1 MNNNDARFSALR
13 QRVGGER
20 EVMGYE
26 MSFGMPKETM
36 WHITPPN
43 GTIRRV
49 MSELEFAL
57 KLDDANDGK
66 FADDISAALDT
77 AEKAIES
84 DGTLTFSACG
94 ETEKKLLP
102 LEKAAKEYSLI
113 LCGHAHIDMNWMWGW
128 NETVSATLAT
138 FRTMLDLMDEYPD
151 FTFSQSQTSVYRLV
165 EEYDPDM
172 MKRIKARIDEG
183 RWEITSTAWVETDK
197 NMPSGE
203 SLLNTVRYT
212 RDYLEK
218 TWGVDPESLKIDFSP
233 DTFGHSAHIPEIDSF
248 AGIKYYYHCRGLDG
262 DHILYRYKSPSGAEI
277 LMYRE
282 PYWYNSAITP
292 HVGPGLIDLSRRM
305 GGLKTGLIVYGVG
318 NHGGGVTRRDIERAI
333 EMKSWRI
340 WPEMRF
346 GTFREFF
353 SIADKP
359 EIREKLPVVDREL
372 NFLFDGCYTTQSRI
386 KRANRMTE
394 AKLIE
399 ASSLSALGHD
409 IFGARYNSGAYETA
423 WRNVLFTHFHDIL
436 TGSCVQD
443 SREYAMGLYQT
454 AAAHAETEENLALRA
469 LSDAVDSSMVEL
481 SDEEIKRGSQSEGAG
496 VGFGVTNFSGV
507 PNPERGVGLTRVFTL
522 YNPAGTERE
531 DVTELRIWDWTG
543 DIRRLRVTDAEGKP
557 LEFAVIDGSF
567 QRYWDHQF
575 NRLLVRVKIPAYGY
589 TTVVVRQAEVEKYP
603 FYYKDTHN
611 VLSYENSYVLEN
623 EHIRAEFDQ
632 QTMSLISLIDKKD
645 GSEKINRDE
654 FAGIV
659 GIDAQLEGSSAWVIG
674 KYHAVKPLTDI
685 RRVDRFGFGGLR
697 QGYRFDAG
705 IYNSTVNCEIT
716 LDAGAKALSY
726 HINVDWNETAGRFA
740 PMLALRMPVGY
751 AVSGYMR
758 DVPMG
763 VATTEDRNHDIP
775 AQSYILAA
783 PALSAEILETAPLY
797 VMTDSKYGYRA
808 YEGVLTSTLINTA
821 HNPDFDP
828 ERGRHEITVAVGVG
842 ASCPRGMADI
852 SESFRFPVRYAST
865 NPHKGTLAPA
875 GKLFTAETGS
885 AKITSITLTDD
896 GKLLVRLNELAG
908 RNAEITLGLTKNVKS
923 AALVDLSG
931 HKTGAAEVSG
941 NRVTFAV
948 GPYRISS
955 VEITLA

>member
-20 EVMGYE
+20 EIMGYE
-26 MSFGMPKETM
+26 MTFGMPKETM

-49 MSELEFAL
+49 VSELEFAL

-66 FADDISAALDT
+66 FTDDISAALDV
-77 AEKAIES
+77 AEKS
-84 DGTLTFSACG
+84 LDRDGVLTFSACE

-128 NETVSATLAT
+128 NETVSAALAT

-172 MKRIKARIDEG
+172 MERIKARIDEG

-203 SLLNTVRYT
+203 SLLNTVKYT

-262 DHILYRYKSPSGAEI
+262 DHILYRYKAPSGAEI

-333 EMKSWRI
+333 EMKSWKI
-340 WPEMRF
+340 WPEVRF

-409 IFGARYNSGAYETA
+409 IFGARYNFKAYETG
-423 WRNVLFTHFHDIL
+423 WRNTLFTHFHDIL

-454 AAAHAETEENLALRA
+454 AAAHAETEETLALRC
-469 LSDAVDSSMVEL
+469 LSEAVDSSMVEL

-496 VGFGVTNFSGV
+496 AGFGVTSFAGV

-543 DIRRLRVTDAEGKP
+543 DIRRLRVTDADGKP

-575 NRLLVRVKIPAYGY
+575 NRLLVRVKLPAYGY

-603 FYYKDTHN
+603 YYYGGTHN

-632 QTMSLISLIDKKD
+632 QTMSLVSLIDKKD
-645 GSEKINRDE
+645 GSEKISRSE

-659 GIDAQLEGSSAWVIG
+659 GIDTQLEGSSAWVIG
-674 KYHAVKPLTDI
+674 KYHAIRPLTDI

-716 LDAGAKALSY
+716 LDKGARALNY

-751 AVSGYMR
+751 AVSEYTR

-763 VATTEDRNHDIP
+763 VAVTGSENHDIP
-775 AQSYILAA
+775 AQSYTAA
-783 PALSAEILETAPLY
+783 IGGGSPLY
-797 VMTDSKYGYRA
+797 LMTDSKYGYRA
-808 YEGVLTSTLINTA
+808 YDNILTSTLINTA

-828 ERGRHEITVAVGVG
+828 ERGRHEITIAVGIGV
-842 ASCPRGMADI
+842 SCPRGMADI
-852 SESFRFPVRYAST
+852 SETFRFPVRYAST
-865 NPHKGTLAPA
+865 NPHKGALAPS
-875 GKLFTAETGS
+875 GSLMTAETGS

-908 RNAEITLGLTKNVKS
+908 KNAEITLGLKNDVRD

-931 HKTGAAEVSG
+931 HKTGDAAVSG
-941 NRVTFAV
+941 KTVSFGV

>member
-1 MNNNDARFSALR
+1 
-13 QRVGGER
+13 
-20 EVMGYE
+20 
-26 MSFGMPKETM
+26 
-36 WHITPPN
+36 
-43 GTIRRV
+43 
-49 MSELEFAL
+49 
-57 KLDDANDGK
+57 
-66 FADDISAALDT
+66 
-77 AEKAIES
+77 
-84 DGTLTFSACG
+84 
-94 ETEKKLLP
+94 
-102 LEKAAKEYSLI
+102 
-113 LCGHAHIDMNWMWGW
+113 
-128 NETVSATLAT
+128 
-138 FRTMLDLMDEYPD
+138 MLDLMDEYPD

-172 MKRIKARIDEG
+172 MERIKARIDEG

-203 SLLNTVRYT
+203 SLLNTVKYT

-262 DHILYRYKSPSGAEI
+262 DHILYRYKAPSGAEI

-282 PYWYNSAITP
+282 PYWYNSAITS

-318 NHGGGVTRRDIERAI
+318 NHGGGVTRRDIERAT
-333 EMKSWRI
+333 EMKSWKI
-340 WPEMRF
+340 WPEIKF

-359 EIREKLPVVDREL
+359 EIREKLPVVDHEL

-409 IFGARYNSGAYETA
+409 IFGARYNFKAYETG
-423 WRNVLFTHFHDIL
+423 WRNTLFTHFHDIL

-454 AAAHAETEENLALRA
+454 AAAHAETEETLALRG
-469 LSDAVDSSMVEL
+469 LSEAVDSSMVEL

-496 VGFGVTNFSGV
+496 AGFGVTSFAGV

-543 DIRRLRVTDAEGKP
+543 DIRRLRVTDADGKP

-575 NRLLVRVKIPAYGY
+575 NRLLVRVKLPAYGY
-589 TTVVVRQAEVEKYP
+589 TTVVVGQAEVEKYP
-603 FYYKDTHN
+603 YYYGGTHN

-632 QTMSLISLIDKKD
+632 QTMSLSRSSTRRTEARGKQKRVRGHRRHRHAEGQWVAVPRGKAAHGTERRQP
-645 GSEKINRDE
+645 GSR
-654 FAGIV
+654 
-659 GIDAQLEGSSAWVIG
+659 
-674 KYHAVKPLTDI
+674 
-685 RRVDRFGFGGLR
+685 LR
-697 QGYRFDAG
+697 TSFDAG
-705 IYNSTVNCEIT
+705 LQSTVNHNADNRE
-716 LDAGAKALSY
+716 ALL
-726 HINVDWNETAGRFA
+726 HINVDWNETAGNSPRSRA
-740 PMLALRMPVGY
+740 ENAGGAGAER
-751 AVSGYMR
+751 
-758 DVPMG
+758 VPMG
-763 VATTEDRNHDIP
+763 VAVTGNENHDIP
-775 AQSYILAA
+775 AQSYTAA
-783 PALSAEILETAPLY
+783 IGGGSPLY
-797 VMTDSKYGYRA
+797 LMTDSKYGYRA
-808 YEGVLTSTLINTA
+808 YDNILTSTLINTA

-828 ERGRHEITVAVGVG
+828 ERGRHEITIAVGIGV
-842 ASCPRGMADI
+842 SCPRGMADI
-852 SESFRFPVRYAST
+852 SETFRFPVRYAST
-865 NPHKGTLAPA
+865 NPHKGALAPS
-875 GKLFTAETGS
+875 GSLMTAETGS

-908 RNAEITLGLTKNVKS
+908 KNAEITLGLTKHVKS
-923 AALVDLSG
+923 AALGDLSG
-931 HKTGAAEVSG
+931 HNT
-941 NRVTFAV
+941 R
-948 GPYRISS
+948 
-955 VEITLA
+955 

>member
-1 MNNNDARFSALR
+1 MNNNDARFSALK
-13 QRVGGER
+13 QRIGGER

-49 MSELEFAL
+49 VSELEFAL

-66 FADDISAALDT
+66 FADDISAALDI
-77 AEKAIES
+77 AEKAIER
-84 DGTLTFSACG
+84 DGTLTFSACE

-172 MKRIKARIDEG
+172 MERIKARIDEG

-203 SLLNTVRYT
+203 SLLNTVKYT

-262 DHILYRYKSPSGAEI
+262 DYILYRYKAPSGAEI

-333 EMKSWRI
+333 GMKSWKI

-359 EIREKLPVVDREL
+359 EIREKLPVVDHEL

-409 IFGARYNSGAYETA
+409 IFGARYNFKAYETA

-454 AAAHAETEENLALRA
+454 AAAHAETEETLALRA
-469 LSDAVDSSMVEL
+469 LSEAVDSSMVEL

-496 VGFGVTNFSGV
+496 VGFGVTNFAGV

-531 DVTELRIWDWTG
+531 DVTELRIWDWVG

-567 QRYWDHQF
+567 QKYWDHQF
-575 NRLLVRVKIPAYGY
+575 NRLLVRVKLPAYGY

-623 EHIRAEFDQ
+623 EHIRAEFNQ
-632 QTMSLISLIDKKD
+632 QPMSLVSLIDKTD

-659 GIDAQLEGSSAWVIG
+659 GIDTQLEGSSAWVIG

-697 QGYRFDAG
+697 QGYRFDAR

-716 LDAGAKALSY
+716 LDAGAKALKY

-751 AVSGYMR
+751 TVSGYTR

-763 VATTEDRNHDIP
+763 VSVTGSRNHDIP
-775 AQSYILAA
+775 AQSYVTAMGDK
-783 PALSAEILETAPLY
+783 APLY

-808 YEGVLTSTLINTA
+808 YEDVLTSTLINTA

-828 ERGRHEITVAVGVG
+828 ERGRHEITVSVGVG
-842 ASCPRGMADI
+842 VSCPRGMADI

-955 VEITLA
+955 VEITLV